1 MKSCQI
7 KGSLNSSV
15 RKIIQFLETEEAANT
30 PTSIHIKRFTGC
42 VGDWIILN
50 KDWPI

>member
-30 PTSIHIKRFTGC
+30 GRSNKHSYQKIHWVC
-42 VGDWIILN
+42 W
-50 KDWPI
+50 